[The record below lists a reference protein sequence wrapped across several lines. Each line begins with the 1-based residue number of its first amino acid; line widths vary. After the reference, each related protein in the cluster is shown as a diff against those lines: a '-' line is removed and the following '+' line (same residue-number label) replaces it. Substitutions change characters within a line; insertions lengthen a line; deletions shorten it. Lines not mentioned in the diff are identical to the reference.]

1 MSVTGVTFP
10 LRLGNCR
17 FARMTS
23 DVTVVTPFEAK
34 DGKKD

>member
-1 MSVTGVTFP
+1 MSVTDVTLP
-10 LRLGNCR
+10 LRLGNFR

-34 DGKKD
+34 DGKKE